1 MKHTNRQNALP
12 GSGEPTPTD
21 AHAETSTTMPTGVV
35 SEAQLEVQ
43 SDVQSGVQTE
53 AQSEARSEI
62 QSRVQSEAQSETSS
76 DASPTKSDAGTA
88 KSNRHDQILDAAE
101 VVLRNRG
108 FEKATMDEIAEQADV
123 AKGTLYLY
131 FKNKHAIYLSLS
143 ERGSMLLNAKLG
155 AVLSRDQNGLALIR
169 DLGKTYLRF
178 IHEYPLY
185 FTTFGYYERVLMHQ
199 AGENADLIERC
210 EKQAE
215 IALRT
220 IVRALQIGM
229 QDGSVNPEFDPE
241 ELGLTIWGA
250 SKGVIHMAYLKDK
263 QTGTDTMITNFI
275 RIIGSG
281 IKNDEMTP

>member
-1 MKHTNRQNALP
+1 MKQTNRQNALP

-21 AHAETSTTMPTGVV
+21 AHAEASTTMPTGVV

-62 QSRVQSEAQSETSS
+62 QSRVQSETSS

-155 AVLSRDQNGLALIR
+155 AVLSRDQNGLTLIR

-210 EKQAE
+210 EKQD
-215 IALRT
+215 RK
-220 IVRALQIGM
+220 
-229 QDGSVNPEFDPE
+229 SV
-241 ELGLTIWGA
+241 
-250 SKGVIHMAYLKDK
+250 V
-263 QTGTDTMITNFI
+263 
-275 RIIGSG
+275 
-281 IKNDEMTP
+281 

>member
-1 MKHTNRQNALP
+1 MKQTQTFESE
-12 GSGEPTPTD
+12 SGEMAWTD
-21 AHAETSTTMPTGVV
+21 GQTGTSMSIPSGQETGV
-35 SEAQLEVQ
+35 QPEVQ
-43 SDVQSGVQTE
+43 DEVQPEVQAGVGDVND
-53 AQSEARSEI
+53 
-62 QSRVQSEAQSETSS
+62 
-76 DASPTKSDAGTA
+76 DAEKVKAESGTA
-88 KSNRHDQILDAAE
+88 KTDRRHQILDAAE
-101 VVLRNRG
+101 IVLQKRG

-169 DLGKTYLRF
+169 DLGKSYLRF

-199 AGENADLIERC
+199 GSENADLIERC

-250 SKGVIHMAYLKDK
+250 SKGVIHMAYLKNK
-263 QTGTDTMITNFI
+263 RSGTDAMITNFI
-275 RIIGSG
+275 RIIGTG
-281 IKNDEMTP
+281 IKNDEMDTN

>member
-1 MKHTNRQNALP
+1 MKQTQTQTFESE
-12 GSGEPTPTD
+12 SGETIWTD
-21 AHAETSTTMPTGVV
+21 GQTGA
-35 SEAQLEVQ
+35 SMSIPSGQE
-43 SDVQSGVQTE
+43 SGVQPE
-53 AQSEARSEI
+53 
-62 QSRVQSEAQSETSS
+62 VQAEVKPEVQTGVG
-76 DASPTKSDAGTA
+76 DANDDADKVKAESGTTKTDR
-88 KSNRHDQILDAAE
+88 RHQILDAAE
-101 VVLRNRG
+101 VVLQKRG

-199 AGENADLIERC
+199 GGENADLIERC

-229 QDGSVNPEFDPE
+229 QDGSVNPEYDPE

-250 SKGVIHMAYLKDK
+250 SKGVIHMAYLKNK
-263 QTGTDTMITNFI
+263 RSGTDTMITNFI
-275 RIIGSG
+275 RIIGTG
-281 IKNDEMTP
+281 IKNDEMDTNGFA

>member
-1 MKHTNRQNALP
+1 
-12 GSGEPTPTD
+12 
-21 AHAETSTTMPTGVV
+21 MPTGVV
-35 SEAQLEVQ
+35 SEARLEVQ
-43 SDVQSGVQTE
+43 SDVHSEVQTE
-53 AQSEARSEI
+53 TQSG
-62 QSRVQSEAQSETSS
+62 AQSETSS